1 MLFKPHDLVIV
12 IHMRHERDRHLVG
25 KSGEIMHVCACAQ
38 GCALYA
44 ITGKPFY
51 RVGIKPRA
59 ECLREDCLRKISP
72 PGDFDDSEENLEKEL
87 AT

>member
-1 MLFKPHDLVIV
+1 MQFKPGDLVIV
-12 IHMRHERDRHLVG
+12 VRMRNQRDLSLIG
-25 KSGEIMHVCACAQ
+25 KSGEVLHVCACLQ

-51 RVGIKPRA
+51 RVGIRPRA

-72 PGDFDDSEENLEKEL
+72 PDDFNELEDET
-87 AT
+87 AREVPA